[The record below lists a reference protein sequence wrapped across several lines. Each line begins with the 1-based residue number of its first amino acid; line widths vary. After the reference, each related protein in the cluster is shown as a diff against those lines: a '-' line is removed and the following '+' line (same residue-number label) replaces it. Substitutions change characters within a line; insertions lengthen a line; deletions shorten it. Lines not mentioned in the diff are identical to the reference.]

1 VISWEKGRRAGGD
14 AGAPR
19 GCIVLTLLA
28 LLALPAFAQTPAPN
42 ADPALWPEA
51 QRAFFQDGPA
61 LLLNLDQR
69 EALLSLDAAG
79 RTEFIDEFLGRD
91 PKLLEGIARRQR
103 LVAGEQPSFLPQDAR
118 AQLLFLRGRPAERLV
133 LDCAAIFK
141 PLEVWSYPA
150 DDGTKKDLVLYR
162 PSSGEPFVLWL
173 PIDSKRALYSN
184 EAEYWLDQA
193 EAEGHRVRR
202 IDRFF
207 CPDSKRVDLVTGMDG
222 IQRKQTAGT
231 ALSRWD
237 LRGHS
242 EETMQDFRWARPRER
257 AAFLAAPA
265 DLATWARV
273 AAAIPLPP
281 EPARLQTGDVA
292 LDFPSWQGQRLT
304 LRVLI
309 PLPSAE
315 GMTITKV
322 DGKPRV
328 RLGVD
333 GVLDASGAPFETFRL
348 RYQVPPPADSA
359 PTMLLLERAL
369 RPGQSF
375 VLRLRLRDE
384 ASGAVA
390 TVARGFRVPP
400 RLTTLLPAT
409 ATAAAVGGEV
419 MRTGVV
425 GQDTLL
431 LLPPPAEV
439 VLGTWEAQT
448 VVTGDRIAKVVFLV
462 DGQPQ
467 LSRTKAPY
475 AADLRL
481 ATFPREQVVRAE
493 GYDADGALV
502 AWDQVVLNQARGGF
516 RVLITDPR
524 RGTRSAG
531 KVLAHAEVV
540 VPEDHKVSEVEF
552 RVNDRKVA
560 SLSAPPWQTEVQVP
574 AEDLAWVSVVAV
586 LDDGT
591 RAEDVRFL
599 RSPANLSEM
608 EVDLVELYATVLD
621 GAGHPVQGLP
631 ATDFEVREGGRPQ
644 KLSRFEQVGN
654 LPLSLGIV
662 IDTSFSMASSLH
674 EAQRAATGF
683 VKHLVTPRD
692 RCFTLSFSSR
702 PVLLMPP
709 VDDAEAAALS
719 LEGITAYGRTALYD
733 AVLASLYY
741 FRAQRG
747 QRALVILTDGADTFS
762 HSTWEDALGYA
773 RRSGVAIYTI
783 GLGLKQH
790 ERGPKA
796 KLIELAETTG
806 GRAFFID
813 KAEDLATAYG
823 QIEAELR
830 SRYYLA
836 YESDRP
842 ADKDGF
848 REVEVRT
855 KTGKARVSRGVYP

>member
-1 VISWEKGRRAGGD
+1 MRVFS
-14 AGAPR
+14 
-19 GCIVLTLLA
+19 LL
-28 LLALPAFAQTPAPN
+28 LVALPAFAQSPASSEPV
-42 ADPALWPEA
+42 LWPEA
-51 QRAFFQDGPA
+51 QRAFFQDGPG
-61 LLLNLDQR
+61 LLLTLDQQ
-69 EALLSLDAAG
+69 ETFLSLDEAG
-79 RTEFIDEFLGRD
+79 RDAFIGEMLGRD
-91 PKLLEGIARRQR
+91 PVPGTPANELVEGIARRRR
-103 LVAGEQPSFLPQDAR
+103 LVASEPQTLLPLDAR
-118 AQLLFLRGRPAERLV
+118 AELLFLRGRPAERLV

-141 PLEVWSYPA
+141 PMEIWSYPG
-150 DDGTKKDLVLYR
+150 DDGTPRDLVLYR
-162 PSSGEPFVLWL
+162 PSSGEPFILWL

-193 EAEGHRVRR
+193 EAEGHRVKR

-207 CPDSKRVDLVTGMDG
+207 CHDSDRVDKATGMDG
-222 IQRKQTAGT
+222 IQRKQSGT
-231 ALSRWD
+231 MAVSRWD
-237 LRGHS
+237 LRGRS
-242 EETMQDFRWARPRER
+242 EDTIQDFRWALPRER

-265 DLATWARV
+265 DLATWAHAAV
-273 AAAIPLPP
+273 ATPLPP
-281 EPARLQTGDVA
+281 APVALKPGDVS
-292 LDFPSWQGQRLT
+292 LDFPYWQGQRLT
-304 LRVLI
+304 ARVLI
-309 PLPSAE
+309 PLPSTA
-315 GMTITKV
+315 GMATVQV

-328 RLGVD
+328 RLALD
-333 GVLDASGAPFETFRL
+333 GVLDSGGAVFETFRL
-348 RYQVPPPADSA
+348 RYQVPPPGEGSPA
-359 PTMLLLERAL
+359 LVFERAL

-384 ASGAVA
+384 TSGAVA
-390 TVARGFRVPP
+390 TVARGFRVPAAIQ
-400 RLTTLLPAT
+400 TLLPAA
-409 ATAAAVGGEV
+409 ATAGAVGGETV
-419 MRTGVV
+419 SAGIAGVV
-425 GQDTLL
+425 GSDTLL
-431 LLPPPAEV
+431 LLPAPAEV
-439 VLGTWEAQT
+439 VLNTWEAQT
-448 VVTGDRIAKVVFLV
+448 VVTGSRIAKVVFLV
-462 DGQPQ
+462 DGQAQ
-467 LSRTKAPY
+467 LSRTKPPY

-493 GYDADGALV
+493 GYDAGGALV

-524 RGTRSAG
+524 RGTRSSG

-540 VPEDHKVSEVEF
+540 VPEDHKVAEVEF

-560 SLSAPPWQTEVQVP
+560 SLSQAPWQTEVQVP
-574 AEDLAWVSVVAV
+574 EEDLAWVSVVAV

-599 RSPANLSEM
+599 RAPANLSEM

-621 GAGHPVQGLP
+621 LGGHPIQGLP

-644 KLSRFEQVGN
+644 KLTRFEQVGN
-654 LPLSLGIV
+654 LPLSLGIA
-662 IDTSFSMASSLH
+662 IDTSFSMASSLS
-674 EAQRAATGF
+674 EAHRAAAGF

-709 VDDAEAAALS
+709 VDDAEAVGLS
-719 LEGITAYGRTALYD
+719 LEGLKAYGRTALYD

-741 FRAQRG
+741 FRAQHG

-762 HSTWEDALGYA
+762 HASWEDALGYA

-783 GLGLKQH
+783 GLGLKTF
-790 ERGPKA
+790 ERSAKN
-796 KLIELAETTG
+796 KLIELADVTG

-813 KAEDLATAYG
+813 KADELTSAYS

-836 YESDRP
+836 YQSDRP

-848 REVEVRT
+848 REIDVHTR
-855 KTGKARVSRGVYP
+855 KGKARVSRGVYP

>member
-1 VISWEKGRRAGGD
+1 MRVLGG
-14 AGAPR
+14 GVL
-19 GCIVLTLLA
+19 GLLLLTLPALA
-28 LLALPAFAQTPAPN
+28 QAPAP
-42 ADPALWPEA
+42 AAGVDPTLWPEA
-51 QRAFFQDGPA
+51 QRAFFQDGPG
-61 LLLNLDQR
+61 LLLTLDQR
-69 EALLSLDAAG
+69 ETLLSLDEAG
-79 RTEFIDEFLGRD
+79 RAELIGEFLGRD
-91 PKLLEGIARRQR
+91 PKLLEGIARRRR
-103 LVAGEQPSFLPQDAR
+103 LVAGEPQSLLPQDAR

-162 PSSGEPFVLWL
+162 PASGEPFILWL

-193 EAEGHRVRR
+193 EAEGTRVRR

-207 CPDSKRVDLVTGMDG
+207 CPDSQRVDLVTGMDG
-222 IQRKQTAGT
+222 IQRKQTAATGL
-231 ALSRWD
+231 ARWD

-265 DLATWARV
+265 DLAAWAR
-273 AAAIPLPP
+273 AAAATPLPP
-281 EPARLQTGDVA
+281 EPARLRPGDVA
-292 LDFPSWQGQRLT
+292 VDFPSWQGQRLT
-304 LRVLI
+304 ARVLI
-309 PLPSAE
+309 PLPSPE
-315 GMTITKV
+315 GMTIAEA

-328 RLGVD
+328 RLTVD
-333 GVLDASGAPFETFRL
+333 GVLDAGGAPFETFRL
-348 RYQVPPPADSA
+348 RYQVPPPATPADTA

-384 ASGAVA
+384 TSGAVA
-390 TVARGFRVPP
+390 TMARGFRVPP
-400 RLTTLLPAT
+400 RLTTLLPAA

-439 VLGTWEAQT
+439 VLNTWEAQT
-448 VVTGDRIAKVVFLV
+448 VVTGDRIVKVVFLV

-467 LSRTKAPY
+467 LSRTRAPY
-475 AADLRL
+475 AADVRL

-493 GYDADGALV
+493 GYDAGGALV

-524 RGTRSAG
+524 RGTRSTG
-531 KVLAHAEVV
+531 KVLVRAEVV
-540 VPEDHKVSEVEF
+540 VPEDHKVAEVEL

-560 SLSAPPWQTEVQVP
+560 TLKEPPWQAEVQVP
-574 AEDLAWVSVVAV
+574 AEDLAWVSAVAV
-586 LDDGT
+586 LDDGS

-599 RSPANLSEM
+599 RSPANFSEV

-631 ATDFEVREGGRPQ
+631 AADFEVREGGRPQ
-644 KLSRFEQVGN
+644 KLYRFEQVGN

-674 EAQRAATGF
+674 EAQKAATGF

-709 VDDAEAAALS
+709 VDDAEAVGLS
-719 LEGITAYGRTALYD
+719 LEGLTAYGRTALYD

-747 QRALVILTDGADTFS
+747 QRALVLLTDGADTFS
-762 HSTWEDALGYA
+762 HATWEDALGYA
-773 RRSGVAIYTI
+773 RRSGVALYTI

-790 ERGPKA
+790 ERGPRA
-796 KLIELAETTG
+796 KLIELAESTG

-813 KAEDLATAYG
+813 RAEDLASAYG

-836 YESDRP
+836 YQSDRP

-848 REVEVRT
+848 REIEVRT
-855 KTGKARVSRGVYP
+855 KKGKARVSRGVYP

>member
-1 VISWEKGRRAGGD
+1 MRVLGG
-14 AGAPR
+14 G
-19 GCIVLTLLA
+19 VLWLLA
-28 LLALPAFAQTPAPN
+28 LLALPVFAQTPAPAAD

-51 QRAFFQDGPA
+51 QRAFLQDGPG
-61 LLLNLDQR
+61 LLLTLDQR
-69 EALLSLDAAG
+69 ETLLSLDAAG
-79 RTEFIDEFLGRD
+79 REAFIGEFLGRD
-91 PKLLEGIARRQR
+91 PKLLEGIARRRR
-103 LVAGEQPSFLPQDAR
+103 LVAGEPQSLLPQDAR

-173 PIDSKRALYSN
+173 PIDAKRALYIG
-184 EAEYWLDQA
+184 EAQYWLDQA
-193 EAEGHRVRR
+193 EASSGVRR

-207 CPDSKRVDLVTGMDG
+207 CPDSKRVDQVTGMDG

-231 ALSRWD
+231 GLSRWD
-237 LRGHS
+237 LRGRS

-265 DLATWARV
+265 DLAAWAR
-273 AAAIPLPP
+273 AAAATTLPP
-281 EPARLQTGDVA
+281 EPARLRTGDVA
-292 LDFPSWQGQRLT
+292 VDFPSWQGQRLT
-304 LRVLI
+304 TRVLV
-309 PLPSAE
+309 PLPSPE
-315 GMTITKV
+315 GMTITQV

-328 RLGVD
+328 RLTVD
-333 GVLDASGAPFETFRL
+333 GVLDAGGAPFETFRL
-348 RYQVPPPADSA
+348 RYQVPPPTDGA

-384 ASGAVA
+384 TSGAVA
-390 TVARGFRVPP
+390 TMARGFRVPP
-400 RLTTLLPAT
+400 RLTTLLPAA
-409 ATAAAVGGEV
+409 ATAAAVGGEIV
-419 MRTGVV
+419 RTGVV

-467 LSRTKAPY
+467 LSRTRAPY

-493 GYDADGALV
+493 GYDASGALV

-524 RGTRSAG
+524 RGTRATG

-540 VPEDHKVSEVEF
+540 VPEDHKIAEVEF
-552 RVNDRKVA
+552 RVNDRKIA
-560 SLSAPPWQTEVQVP
+560 SLSQAPWQTEVQVP
-574 AEDLAWVSVVAV
+574 AEDLAWISVVAV

-599 RSPANLSEM
+599 RAPANLSEV

-683 VKHLVTPRD
+683 IKHLVTPRD

-741 FRAQRG
+741 FRAQHG

-773 RRSGVAIYTI
+773 RRSGVALYTI

-796 KLIELAETTG
+796 KLIELAESTG

-813 KAEDLATAYG
+813 RAEDLASAYG

-836 YESDRP
+836 YQSDRP

-848 REVEVRT
+848 REIEVRT
-855 KTGKARVSRGVYP
+855 KKGRARVSRGVYP

>member
-1 VISWEKGRRAGGD
+1 MTWERRR
-14 AGAPR
+14 PR
-19 GCIVLTLLA
+19 RLFPFLV
-28 LLALPAFAQTPAPN
+28 LLALPVCAQPSAPEAD
-42 ADPALWPEA
+42 ADPTLWPEA
-51 QRAFFQDGPA
+51 QRAFLQDGPG
-61 LLLNLDQR
+61 LLLTLDQR
-69 EALLSLDAAG
+69 ETLLSLDEAG
-79 RTEFIDEFLGRD
+79 REAFIGEFLSRD
-91 PKLLEGIARRQR
+91 PKLLEGIARRRR
-103 LVAGEQPSFLPQDAR
+103 LVAGEPQSLLPQDAR

-150 DDGTKKDLVLYR
+150 DDGAVKDLVLYR

-207 CPDSKRVDLVTGMDG
+207 CPDSKRVDEVTGMDG
-222 IQRKQTAGT
+222 IQRKQTAATG
-231 ALSRWD
+231 LSRWD
-237 LRGHS
+237 LRGRS

-265 DLATWARV
+265 DLATWAR
-273 AAAIPLPP
+273 AAAATPFPP
-281 EPARLQTGDVA
+281 EPARLRTGDVA
-292 LDFPSWQGQRLT
+292 VDFPSWQGQRLT
-304 LRVLI
+304 TRVLI
-309 PLPSAE
+309 PLPSPE
-315 GMTITKV
+315 GMTVTEV

-328 RLGVD
+328 RLAVD
-333 GVLDASGAPFETFRL
+333 GVLDAGGAPFETFRL
-348 RYQVPPPADSA
+348 RYQVAPPADTA

-384 ASGAVA
+384 TSGAVA
-390 TVARGFRVPP
+390 TMARGFRVPP
-400 RLTTLLPAT
+400 QLTTLLPAA
-409 ATAAAVGGEV
+409 ATAAAVGGETV
-419 MRTGVV
+419 RTGVV

-467 LSRTKAPY
+467 LSRTRAPY
-475 AADLRL
+475 AADVRL

-493 GYDADGALV
+493 GYDAGGALV

-524 RGTRSAG
+524 RGTRSSG
-531 KVLAHAEVV
+531 KVLTRAEVV
-540 VPEDHKVSEVEF
+540 VPEDHKIAEVEF

-560 SLSAPPWQTEVQVP
+560 SLSQAPWQTEVQVP

-586 LDDGT
+586 LDDGS

-599 RSPANLSEM
+599 RAPANLSEV

-654 LPLSLGIV
+654 PVAG
-662 IDTSFSMASSLH
+662 DRH
-674 EAQRAATGF
+674 R
-683 VKHLVTPRD
+683 HLV
-692 RCFTLSFSSR
+692 LH
-702 PVLLMPP
+702 
-709 VDDAEAAALS
+709 
-719 LEGITAYGRTALYD
+719 G
-733 AVLASLYY
+733 
-741 FRAQRG
+741 
-747 QRALVILTDGADTFS
+747 LVA
-762 HSTWEDALGYA
+762 
-773 RRSGVAIYTI
+773 
-783 GLGLKQH
+783 
-790 ERGPKA
+790 P
-796 KLIELAETTG
+796 
-806 GRAFFID
+806 
-813 KAEDLATAYG
+813 
-823 QIEAELR
+823 
-830 SRYYLA
+830 
-836 YESDRP
+836 
-842 ADKDGF
+842 
-848 REVEVRT
+848 
-855 KTGKARVSRGVYP
+855 